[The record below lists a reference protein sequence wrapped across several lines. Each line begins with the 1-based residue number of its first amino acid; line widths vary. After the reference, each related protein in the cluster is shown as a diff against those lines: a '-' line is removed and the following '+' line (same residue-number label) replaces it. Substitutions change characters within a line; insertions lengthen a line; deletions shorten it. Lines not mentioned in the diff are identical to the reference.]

1 MFFGSEVFEN
11 EKLVGCKNSRFV
23 PRNALKVTQR
33 LTILRIILWDNTF
46 IKKTEITNN
55 QARVIMNVI
64 LRFGFIASF
73 LMLTGCADML
83 TAMIPKTEMP
93 KSPDEFKAAVTE
105 YPEHFAKNSYEIK
118 GRTLGEIKSDWVNN
132 GNKCLARKIK
142 LERYSSKPGMGT
154 HKTGET
160 NITYTP
166 SLNVGNNEL
175 EFAVQELRDTPTNA
189 IMPENGMYFTVIN
202 ARSVGDDKVQ
212 LTTWHMAK
220 PLDYER
226 VTRAVRLWAEGK
238 GDGCPN
244 LQAMVK
250 GENYNW

>member
-1 MFFGSEVFEN
+1 M
-11 EKLVGCKNSRFV
+11 
-23 PRNALKVTQR
+23 QR
-33 LTILRIILWDNTF
+33 LEGQAEIDYSANNIKGKELNKQTGVVMNIIFRLG
-46 IKKTEITNN
+46 
-55 QARVIMNVI
+55 
-64 LRFGFIASF
+64 LIASF
-73 LMLTGCADML
+73 LLVAGCADML
-83 TAMIPKTEMP
+83 GAIIPKSELP
-93 KSPDEFKAAVTE
+93 KTPGEFKTAAAGHPE
-105 YPEHFAKNSYEIK
+105 YFAKYSYEVT
-118 GRTLGEIKSDWVNN
+118 GRTLNQIRSDWTTN

-142 LERYSSKPGMGT
+142 FEHFSSTPGMGT

-166 SLNVGNNEL
+166 SLNAGNNEL

-189 IMPENGMYFTVIN
+189 VMPENGMYFTVIN
-202 ARSVGDDKVQ
+202 ARSVGNNKIE
-212 LTTWHMAK
+212 LTTYHMTR

-238 GDGCPN
+238 SNGCPN